1 MKAFLGEVNEMR
13 AIEEEEAFS
22 SEGPAP
28 IERSWNESN
37 KTAVKLVSRPTHGG
51 VMIATSLV

>member
-28 IERSWNESN
+28 IERSWNDRHN
-37 KTAVKLVSRPTHGG
+37 TCLTMVSRPTHDGI
-51 VMIATSLV
+51 MIKQD